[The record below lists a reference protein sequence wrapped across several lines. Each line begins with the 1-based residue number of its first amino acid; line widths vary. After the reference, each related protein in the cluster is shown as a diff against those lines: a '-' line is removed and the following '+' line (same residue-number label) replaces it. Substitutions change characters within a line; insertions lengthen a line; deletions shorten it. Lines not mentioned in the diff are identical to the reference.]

1 MYPVGGGTDYNIEK
15 AALGVLI
22 LWVAWFAFNCGS
34 TETIDGEGKREGGRE
49 GGREEGREG
58 EREREGGRERGRE
71 SLNKFE
77 LKQKDCECHSCS
89 TPPSRARCSKVLHGA
104 LLMCQSIHLW
114 TSAGGGSGF
123 GHAVP
128 ARVAV
133 NMILCCVSGGSL
145 AVAIACWAQVWKREQ
160 GRAGRRK

>member
-1 MYPVGGGTDYNIEK
+1 M
-15 AALGVLI
+15 
-22 LWVAWFAFNCGS
+22 
-34 TETIDGEGKREGGRE
+34 
-49 GGREEGREG
+49 
-58 EREREGGRERGRE
+58 
-71 SLNKFE
+71 NKFE

-104 LLMCQSIHLW
+104 LLMCQPIHLW
-114 TSAGGGSGF
+114 TSAGGRSGF

-160 GRAGRRK
+160 GRAGRGKSMVYSSTA